1 MTSTGISTSSGLAV
15 QQWKDSA
22 FQEFLGLLVLAKYMG
37 MDSNAMIHVAEDLK
51 KKKGDKLTFSLIAG
65 LEGEGV
71 QGNGTLEGNEEE
83 LIAYSQDVTIDLFR
97 NAIVTAGKISEKR
110 YPWSVWAEF
119 KPALTNWLSQFV
131 ENRAFKALG
140 SVNGVFYAAASDA
153 QKNAWNVSNVDRVLY
168 GAATS
173 NYNATHAT
181 ALLNVDS
188 TTDVLNTSHLSLI
201 KRIAKLARPRVAPLR
216 VPDGPATEVYVYFA
230 HPYSTRSL
238 KADTAWQNA
247 QREAMPRG
255 LDNPLFTGALGYW
268 DGVLVVET
276 DKTLLLPTAGSG
288 GTTQVTQNF
297 LCGRQALLM
306 PMGGDEDGGRL
317 GFIEQKFD
325 YENKK
330 GCAIEKMFEVSKAVF
345 NGKDHGVVTSYVAA
359 VAD

>member
-1 MTSTGISTSSGLAV
+1 MTSTGISTSNGLAV

-22 FQEFLGLLVLAKYMG
+22 FQEFLGLLVTAKYMG
-37 MDSNAMIHVAEDLK
+37 MDANAMIHVAEDLK
-51 KKKGDKLTFSLIAG
+51 KMKGDRLTFSLIAG
-65 LEGEGV
+65 LDGEGV

-83 LIAYSQDVTIDLFR
+83 LITFNQDVVIDLFR

-119 KPALTNWLSQFV
+119 KPALNNWLAQFV
-131 ENRAFKALG
+131 ENRTFKALG
-140 SVNGVFYAAASDA
+140 AVDGVFYAAASDA
-153 QKNAWNVSNVDRVLY
+153 QKNAWNVANSDRILY

-188 TTDVLNTSHLSLI
+188 TNDVLNTAHLSLI
-201 KRIAKLARPRVAPLR
+201 KRIAKMARPRVAPLR

-230 HPYSTRSL
+230 HPYTTRSL

-255 LDNPLFTGALGYW
+255 EMNPLFTGALGMW
-268 DGVLVVET
+268 DGVAVVET
-276 DKTLLLPTAGSG
+276 DKVALLPGVGAAAI
-288 GTTQVTQNF
+288 QVAQNF

-306 PMGGDEDGGRL
+306 PMGGDDEGGRL
-317 GFIEQKFD
+317 GFVEQKFD

-330 GCAIEKMFEVSKAVF
+330 GCAIEKMFEVVKARF
-345 NGKDHGVVTSYVAA
+345 NGKDHGVVTSFVSA